1 MIVVNG
7 IFETDADSIDAIR
20 SALAE
25 MEVACKAENGCHDYT
40 FSVEVN
46 NTNVIRLTE
55 KWDDIA
61 AEHEETKEPP
71 SVILARRR
79 RDAVDARASAGES
92 VLSEAGLG
100 GGC

>member
-55 KWDDIA
+55 KWDDIDA
-61 AEHEETKEPP
+61 LREHFKQPHMSILQDAMSKHPPKSSQVSFFEATEIEPP
-71 SVILARRR
+71 R
-79 RDAVDARASAGES
+79 
-92 VLSEAGLG
+92 
-100 GGC
+100 

>member
-46 NTNVIRLTE
+46 NPNVIRLTE
-55 KWDDIA
+55 KWDDLDA
-61 AEHEETKEPP
+61 LREHFRQPHM
-71 SVILARRR
+71 SIL
-79 RDAVDARASAGES
+79 RDAMSKHPPKSSQVSFF
-92 VLSEAGLG
+92 EATELAPPR
-100 GGC
+100 